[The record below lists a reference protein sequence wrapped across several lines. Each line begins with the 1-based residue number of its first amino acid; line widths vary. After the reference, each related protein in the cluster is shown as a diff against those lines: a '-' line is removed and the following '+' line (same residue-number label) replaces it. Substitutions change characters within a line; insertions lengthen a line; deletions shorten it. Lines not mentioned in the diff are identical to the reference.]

1 MNTLPNLSALSK
13 TQAQAR
19 VNQIRAFQA
28 EQQLLSEQGILKLDD
43 NTSQH
48 LRQYHHNLLHQ
59 LQQSQDIDLNDQ
71 ASHLSLGMQ
80 IVSFLGALALAASL
94 FFLFYQYWGYFDTP
108 LQLGILISAPLLSL
122 GLVSWL
128 YRIDHTGYYAK
139 LAALVSFAAW
149 VLNIVMLG
157 SIFNLPVSPN
167 AFAVFALYAFL
178 LAYALNVRLL
188 LAAGMLCSY
197 LFIGARFGSW
207 MGSYWVSTGE
217 YPEHFL
223 LTSLLFFLLP
233 LKFTQQRYDG
243 FAAIYQILAAVVFFI
258 AILILANWGSVSYLP
273 WSDGV
278 IEGLYQVLGFVCSAL
293 LVLYGIR
300 QQAAKLM
307 LTGNVFFA
315 LFLYTKFFDWWWD
328 GLPKYLFFFL
338 LGLTAILALL
348 IFNRLRLV
356 VQTASKPDEVA
367 NV

>member
-1 MNTLPNLSALSK
+1 MDTHSSINK

-28 EQQLLSEQGILKLDD
+28 EQQLLSEQGILQLDD
-43 NTSQH
+43 IASQQIQ
-48 LRQYHHNLLHQ
+48 RYHQAVLQQ
-59 LQQSQDIDLNDQ
+59 LQQSQDIDLSTQ

-80 IVSFLGALALAASL
+80 IVSFLGAVALAASL

-108 LQLGILISAPLLSL
+108 LQVGILISAPLLSL
-122 GLVSWL
+122 ALVSWL
-128 YRIDHTGYYAK
+128 QRVDRTGYYAK

-157 SIFNLPVSPN
+157 SIFNLPASPN
-167 AFAVFALYAFL
+167 AFAVFALYAFI
-178 LAYALNVRLL
+178 LAYTLRVRLL
-188 LAAGMLCSY
+188 LAAGMLCCY

-233 LKFTQQRYDG
+233 LKFKQQHYEG
-243 FAAIYQILAAVVFFI
+243 FAALYQILAAVVFFI
-258 AILILANWGSVSYLP
+258 AVLILANWGSVSYLP
-273 WSDGV
+273 WSHGV

-315 LFLYTKFFDWWWD
+315 LFLYTKFFDWWWHW
-328 GLPKYLFFFL
+328 LPKYLFFFL

-356 VQTASKPDEVA
+356 VQTAAKPDEVA